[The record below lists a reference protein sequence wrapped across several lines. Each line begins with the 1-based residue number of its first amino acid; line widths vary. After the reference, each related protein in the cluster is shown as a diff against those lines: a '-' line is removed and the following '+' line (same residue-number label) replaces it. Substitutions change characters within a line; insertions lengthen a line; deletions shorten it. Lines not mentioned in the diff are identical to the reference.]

1 MSITAGVYA
10 KARSEI
16 IALFGWGTD
25 SLTPDQSLRVDCAC
39 ALRLALDDLQGR
51 IVRGESADV
60 ARMLTASEALARLL
74 PPTVLAT
81 PPSEPRA
88 DPRQVMWEIYSTMRE
103 RGEIDLKA
111 IPDEGL
117 QAKIDE
123 QAAEIDRLK
132 AQLVGGLAPALP
144 DGSDHRLHGAT
155 GDVPTLVESVPRGG
169 STAIDPDDIVPPGE
183 IGECYAGPMPGP
195 DDPPTLPVIEGKA
208 VRLSPTNPPA
218 APAAYDYRKS
228 QDWKNWIEPDGS
240 IRTTSRGPGRYWGPV

>member
-132 AQLVGGLAPALP
+132 AQLVGGLAPHCP
-144 DGSDHRLHGAT
+144 MDQIT
-155 GDVPTLVESVPRGG
+155 GCTG
-169 STAIDPDDIVPPGE
+169 
-183 IGECYAGPMPGP
+183 
-195 DDPPTLPVIEGKA
+195 LPVMC
-208 VRLSPTNPPA
+208 RRWLSPCLGGARPLST
-218 APAAYDYRKS
+218 
-228 QDWKNWIEPDGS
+228 
-240 IRTTSRGPGRYWGPV
+240 RTTSCRRARSASAMPAQCPVLMTHQRCRSSRARRCG